1 MLCVPPSF
9 SDFEGSI
16 SFNWLGQYEK
26 NNTKSY
32 LEKWDSVGWT
42 SRPHSEHTARQRT
55 PACQESSQV
64 KWLNTCT
71 VYAFIDQRSKRN
83 NSLSPQTC

>member
-1 MLCVPPSF
+1 MCLQVS
-9 SDFEGSI
+9 SI

-71 VYAFIDQRSKRN
+71 VYALIDQRSKRN

>member
-32 LEKWDSVGWT
+32 LENEIQLVELQDHILST
-42 SRPHSEHTARQRT
+42 LRDREHLHARKVPR
-55 PACQESSQV
+55 SSDLIHVQ
-64 KWLNTCT
+64 
-71 VYAFIDQRSKRN
+71 YM
-83 NSLSPQTC
+83 P